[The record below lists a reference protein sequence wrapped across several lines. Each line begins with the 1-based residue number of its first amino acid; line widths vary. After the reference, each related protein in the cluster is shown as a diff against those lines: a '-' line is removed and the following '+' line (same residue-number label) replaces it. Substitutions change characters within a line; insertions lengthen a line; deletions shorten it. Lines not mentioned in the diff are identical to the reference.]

1 MSNTLHLYILIVAQ
15 IYRERHCVFWN
26 VSTRRWSDSGCAQ
39 ALGSDG
45 ASSLCACDHT
55 TNFAVLFDRDGDLND
70 LSDAA
75 LLVLNVL
82 SYVLCGASAICCLVV
97 FTVLQTSKYGIC
109 QKNCGMLHLG

>member
-1 MSNTLHLYILIVAQ
+1 M
-15 IYRERHCVFWN
+15 FWN
-26 VSTRRWSDSGCAQ
+26 VSTRRWSDSGCAL

-75 LLVLNVL
+75 LLVLDVL
-82 SYVLCGASAICCLVV
+82 SYVLCGASAVCCLVV